1 MTVITEQPLD
11 TTTVDQETL
20 EVLDGIEETVTQRVH
35 IADLMRQGALNTVQ
49 AKGWGNGGAACALS
63 AAALAAHDRGLI

>member
-20 EVLDGIEETVTQRVH
+20 NALDDIEETVTQRVH

-49 AKGWGNGGAACALS
+49 AKGWGEGGAACFLS
-63 AAALAAHDRGLI
+63 AAGLAARERGLI